1 MRGNLSIVV
10 LAAAAAM
17 WADGARA
24 AQATFKDWTVVC
36 DNIRNCTA
44 FGFPEEGAE
53 TQAFLKI
60 ERAARADA
68 APRVTVA
75 VDGGAQ
81 AGQAWSLRIDDREIV
96 GGLKAKPG
104 EEDSFGRAPLT
115 PAQGRSLIAA
125 LANGTGLAVKP
136 GSGAGATISLAGSS
150 AALRWMDEQQKRA
163 GGVTALVAKGPA
175 PAASVPPPPAIP
187 LIRHGPVPSQAGVG
201 DTLPKSVRARFGE
214 DCDKDLSA
222 DLRDPISAR
231 LAPGVILWGDVCS
244 NAAYQ
249 SVYSLF
255 LSDEAGGHVRP
266 VALEDGRGGVMDN
279 QIIGVGFDIETLTL
293 SSFYKG
299 RGIADCGEG
308 DSWIW
313 DGKAFRLS
321 DQSVM
326 SECRGLPPEEW
337 PVSFVSRQE

>member
-17 WADGARA
+17 GAAKARA

-36 DNIRNCTA
+36 DNVRDCTA
-44 FGFPEEGAE
+44 FGFPEEGSE

-68 APRVTVA
+68 APRVTA
-75 VDGGAQ
+75 AMDGGAQ

-104 EEDSFGRAPLT
+104 EDDSFMRVNLT
-115 PAQGRSLIAA
+115 PAQGRSLAAA

-136 GSGAGATISLAGSS
+136 GSGAGVTISLAGSS
-150 AALRWMDEQQKRA
+150 AALRWMDDQQKRA

-175 PAASVPPPPAIP
+175 PAADIPPPPGVP
-187 LIRHGPVPSQAGVG
+187 LIRHGPVPSQTGVG
-201 DTLPKSVRARFGE
+201 DTLPKSVRALFGE
-214 DCDKDLSA
+214 DCDKDLAA
-222 DLRDPISAR
+222 DQRDPISAR
-231 LAPGVILWGDVCS
+231 LAPGVILWGDVCA

-255 LSDEAGGHVRP
+255 QSDEAGGHVRP
-266 VALEDGRGGVMDN
+266 VALEDGRGGKLDN
-279 QIIGVGFDIETLTL
+279 QVIGVAFDVETLTL

-321 DQSVM
+321 EQTVM

-337 PVSFVSRQE
+337 PASYVSRQK